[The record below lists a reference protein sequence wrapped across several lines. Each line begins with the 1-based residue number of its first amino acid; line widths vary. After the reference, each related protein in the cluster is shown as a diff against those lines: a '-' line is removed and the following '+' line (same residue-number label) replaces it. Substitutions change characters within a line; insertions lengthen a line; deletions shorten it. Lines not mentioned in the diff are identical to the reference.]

1 MQGLPLT
8 LTVDFM
14 KKTQRSENPYKNTD
28 TNKRYYTYDYYLRK
42 KYGRKLARIPLDMG
56 LTCPNIDGRCGVG
69 GCIYCSSRGSGDFA
83 ESAALP
89 LREQYERARARL
101 SSKWSTEHCIAYF
114 QAHTNTYAPLEFLK
128 KNFEEALTF
137 DGLEAISIATRADCL
152 EDDVCEYLATLA
164 ERIPLTVE
172 LGLQSSSDE
181 TAEFINRGHDFKA
194 FCDGYSRLRAASDKI
209 EISVHII
216 LGLPNESDADM
227 MKTVCD
233 VAALAPDQVKIH
245 LLHVIRGT
253 VMADL
258 YDSGEYIPLTKE
270 KYVSLAVRALELLPP
285 DTVVA
290 RITGDGHPDDLLAP
304 DWSRKKVSVINDID
318 KLLYELGTYQGRMF
332 IAR

>member
-1 MQGLPLT
+1 
-8 LTVDFM
+8 M
-14 KKTQRSENPYKNTD
+14 KKTQRTENLYRNTD
-28 TNKRYYTYDYYLRK
+28 TNKRYYTYDYYLRR

-56 LTCPNIDGRCGVG
+56 LSCPNIDGRCGVG

-83 ESAALP
+83 ESATLP
-89 LREQYERARARL
+89 LREQYERARERL

-152 EDDVCEYLATLA
+152 EPEICEYLADLA

-172 LGLQSSSDE
+172 LGLQSSSDK
-181 TAEFINRGHDFKA
+181 TAELINRGHDFA
-194 FCDGYSRLRAASDKI
+194 TFCEGYRRLREASSKI
-209 EISVHII
+209 EICIHMI
-216 LGLPNESDADM
+216 LGLPGEDEELM
-227 MKTVCD
+227 MQTVRD
-233 VAALAPDQVKIH
+233 VASLAPEQVKIH

-253 VMADL
+253 VMADI
-258 YDSGEYIPLTKE
+258 YERGEYTPLTKE
-270 KYVSLAVRALELLPP
+270 EYVDLAVRALEHLPS

-304 DWSRKKVSVINDID
+304 EWSRRKVSVINDID
-318 KLLYELGTYQGRMF
+318 KLLYERKTYQGIKYRN
-332 IAR
+332 